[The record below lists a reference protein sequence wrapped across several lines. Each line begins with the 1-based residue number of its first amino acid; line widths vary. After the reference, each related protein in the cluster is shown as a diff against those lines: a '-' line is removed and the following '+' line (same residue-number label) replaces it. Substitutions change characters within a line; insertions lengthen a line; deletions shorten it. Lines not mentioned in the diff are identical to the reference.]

1 MVDLSWTAHI
11 PLLHGGWDAAAGPAA
26 PLCKRGAAFILG
38 IAALLLPG
46 GLPVAALIYLYR
58 HRRTHTAD
66 RRRLGAK
73 ARA

>member
-1 MVDLSWTAHI
+1 MVTAHI

-26 PLCKRGAAFILG
+26 LRRKRGAAFILG

-58 HRRTHTAD
+58 NRRTHAAD